1 MSGTSIHLHSQTLA
15 ETNGY
20 AAPRPRCDLQIG
32 RPTPFDSNKMLG
44 SEVGT
49 EVHDLPAP
57 ETNKEPGC
65 SDTKPLDTV
74 VGALVGVSELLFSG
88 AEVLH
93 LGHELAGDLFD
104 TAELSFDG
112 LELLSRLDGRPIL
125 GVGANVD
132 VELDVAASNN
142 VLEADIKGSVGVREV
157 HHHAISLITIDGRCH
172 YHECVLSDKVAYT
185 ALLFV
190 ALGLCDQVELE
201 SAGGADKQQK
211 TADIL
216 QQ

>member
-32 RPTPFDSNKMLG
+32 RPTPFDSSELLRRQHARKNALLDKMLG

-132 VELDVAASNN
+132 VELDVAGR
-142 VLEADIKGSVGVREV
+142 VVDSVG
-157 HHHAISLITIDGRCH
+157 
-172 YHECVLSDKVAYT
+172 
-185 ALLFV
+185 
-190 ALGLCDQVELE
+190 
-201 SAGGADKQQK
+201 
-211 TADIL
+211 
-216 QQ
+216 

>member
-1 MSGTSIHLHSQTLA
+1 
-15 ETNGY
+15 
-20 AAPRPRCDLQIG
+20 
-32 RPTPFDSNKMLG
+32 MLG

-93 LGHELAGDLFD
+93 LGHELAGDLLD
-104 TAELSFDG
+104 TAELGFDG

-125 GVGANVD
+125 GVGANVN
-132 VELDVAASNN
+132 VELDVAGR
-142 VLEADIKGSVGVREV
+142 VVDSV
-157 HHHAISLITIDGRCH
+157 C
-172 YHECVLSDKVAYT
+172 
-185 ALLFV
+185 
-190 ALGLCDQVELE
+190 
-201 SAGGADKQQK
+201 
-211 TADIL
+211 
-216 QQ
+216 